1 VLAWNLHVP
10 EDMANKDSIIEPLIK
25 EIDSLRYEIQQ
36 LRELVDNLNTQNKRL
51 KEKLAASKKNSRNSS
66 KPPSSDIVKPK
77 KPKTSENEAKR
88 KAGGQPGH
96 PRYTRPLYSEDQIDM
111 RHPHVYPSCPDC
123 GGEVTLRL
131 DLEPRRVQQIEIEN
145 TPVLKEEHCAYAV
158 WCEGCEK
165 IHYKPF
171 PKHVVKAS
179 FFQERI
185 TTLVAYMKYVC
196 HASFSTIRKFIRDVL
211 GESVCR
217 GFLRKVIAKVTASL
231 NDPYEELLNRLP
243 LETIVNVDETG
254 HKDKGEKF
262 WTWVFRAELYILFK
276 IDKTRSTQVLIDV
289 LGESFNGALGCDY
302 FSSYRSYMRRFDA
315 VLQFCI
321 AHLIRD
327 VRFLTN
333 LPDKETKAYA
343 NRILEG
349 IRELFKII
357 HNRTSFSKSSF
368 RAALEQAKQTIIV
381 AATTNVP
388 SLLDKNGR
396 ELKRHAKNMA
406 DRFGKHGEAYF
417 TFITTPGMDPTN
429 NIAEQAVRFIVIDR
443 HVTQGTR
450 GEAGRKTA
458 ERLWTVVATCQLQGR
473 SAFNFILAAVHAYFR
488 DRPSP
493 SLLPSPM

>member
-1 VLAWNLHVP
+1 
-10 EDMANKDSIIEPLIK
+10 MANKNSILEPLIK
-25 EIDSLRYEIQQ
+25 ENERLRQENKQLQDSVETL
-36 LRELVDNLNTQNKRL
+36 NKRINTL
-51 KEKLAASKKNSRNSS
+51 EEKLAALKKNSRNSS

-88 KAGGQPGH
+88 KVGGQPGH
-96 PRYTRPLYSEDQIDM
+96 NKHTRPLYTEDQIDNV
-111 RHPHVYPSCPDC
+111 HPYAYSSCPDC
-123 GGEVTLRL
+123 GGNVTLRL
-131 DLEPRRVQQIEIEN
+131 DIEPRRKQQLEIKGIP
-145 TPVLKEEHCAYAV
+145 TVKEEHCCYAV
-158 WCEGCEK
+158 WCEDCQK

-171 PKHVVKAS
+171 PESVVKAG

-185 TTLVAYMKYVC
+185 TALVAYMKYVC

-211 GESVCR
+211 GETVARS
-217 GFLRKVIAKVTASL
+217 FLRKVLAKVTASL
-231 NDPYEELLNRLP
+231 DDPYEELLNRLP
-243 LETIVNVDETG
+243 LETIVNADETG

-262 WTWVFRAELYILFK
+262 WTWVFRAELYVLFK

-289 LGESFNGALGCDY
+289 LGESFNGTLGCDY
-302 FSSYRSYMRRFDA
+302 FSSYQSFMRRFDII
-315 VLQFCI
+315 LQFCI

-333 LPDKETKAYA
+333 LPDKESKAYG
-343 NRILEG
+343 NRILDG
-349 IRELFKII
+349 IRELFRTI
-357 HNRTSFSKSSF
+357 HHRDSFSKASF

-388 SLLDKNGR
+388 SLLDKNGK

-406 DRFGKHGEAYF
+406 DRFRKHGEAYF

-458 ERLWTVVATCQLQGR
+458 ERIWTVVGTCQLQGR
-473 SAFNFILAAVHAYFR
+473 SAFNFILEAVHAYFHGQ
-488 DRPSP
+488 PPP
-493 SLLPSPM
+493 SLLPSPP

>member
-1 VLAWNLHVP
+1 
-10 EDMANKDSIIEPLIK
+10 MANKNSILEPLLK
-25 EIDSLRYEIQQ
+25 ENERLRQENRQ
-36 LRELVDNLNTQNKRL
+36 LREIVENLNRRITAL
-51 KEKLAASKKNSRNSS
+51 EEKLASSRKNSRNSS

-77 KPKTSENEAKR
+77 KPTANGNEGKH

-96 PRYTRPLYSEDQIDM
+96 PKHTRPLYTEDQIDE

-123 GGEVTLRL
+123 GGDVTLRL
-131 DLEPRRVQQIEIEN
+131 DLEPRRVQQLEIQKI
-145 TPVLKEEHCAYAV
+145 PVLKEEHCSYAV
-158 WCEGCEK
+158 WCDECQK
-165 IHYKPF
+165 IHYRPF
-171 PKHVVKAS
+171 PDNVVKAG

-185 TTLVAYMKYVC
+185 TALVAYMKYVC
-196 HASFSTIRKFIRDVL
+196 HASFSTIRKFVRDVL

-243 LETIVNVDETG
+243 LETVVNVDETG
-254 HKDKGEKF
+254 HKDKGDKF
-262 WTWVFRAELYILFK
+262 WTWVFRAELYVLFK

-289 LGESFNGALGCDY
+289 LGEAFNGALGCDY
-302 FSSYRSYMRRFDA
+302 FSSYQSYMRRFDV

-333 LPDKETKAYA
+333 LPDKETKAYG
-343 NRILEG
+343 NRILDG
-349 IRELFKII
+349 IRELFKVI
-357 HNRTSFSKSSF
+357 HNRDFLSKTSF
-368 RAALEQAKQTIIV
+368 RAALEQAKQTIV
-381 AATTNVP
+381 AAATTNVP
-388 SLLDKNGR
+388 SLLGKNGK

-406 DRFGKHGEAYF
+406 SRFRKHGESYF

-458 ERLWTVVATCQLQGR
+458 ERLWTVVGTCQLQGR
-473 SAFNFILAAVHAYFR
+473 SAFNFILAAVHAYFLGQ
-488 DRPSP
+488 PAP
-493 SLLPSPM
+493 SLLTSPT